1 MSYRQGGQR
10 AILGLLS
17 QFAHPR
23 PLNTGAPGCLAGS
36 IVGISDAVYPYLS
49 IPDHF

>member
-1 MSYRQGGQR
+1 MKPER

-17 QFAHPR
+17 QSAYPR
-23 PLNTGAPGCLAGS
+23 SLSTVAPGCLAGY
-36 IVGISDAVYPYLS
+36 IVGISDAVYPYLT